1 MILAPVIVSWI
12 LDSVVVLLVLLSTQ
26 LYLLNCTFMREF
38 SHLGQVLFMHAIALF
53 HSDEHVL
60 IAVIYLK
67 CIILNLHF
75 VASVDVA

>member
-1 MILAPVIVSWI
+1 
-12 LDSVVVLLVLLSTQ
+12 
-26 LYLLNCTFMREF
+26 MREF

-75 VASVDVA
+75 VASVDVAWAWTIVDMDSWSSIDAGLLPF